1 MPGMGQAGS
10 QAVPA
15 SKKALV
21 KSPVS
26 PMARQAA
33 LATLQHVFATPI
45 GGTTSQSVAGSR
57 Q

>member
-1 MPGMGQAGS
+1 MGQAGS

-15 SKKALV
+15 RKKALV